1 MHISLQRRLTLSH
14 LAVTAVSVTVLVI
27 LILSGYFFYLRSDL
41 AAAWIGDIAEN
52 YAFDLSYWVEEDGG
66 VLDDTF
72 AQAYIDTVAYDL
84 GVVFDDDAEL
94 VEWLLVLTP
103 DGHILASNFVNHP
116 PNAELLSGFNPNADP
131 AIIHYDTT
139 DSGFIGQAA
148 VLAGDGATIGWIYYR
163 FPDDADFL
171 LKDTARNVVL
181 AAGGAA
187 LIAIVVSGI
196 VGSWLARYFARRL
209 NALSQA
215 SAAFAAGDFT
225 QRVTPH
231 GDDEIARLGVQFN
244 QMADQI
250 GQQMADLRQLAE
262 KNAQLAEEAR
272 ALAALEERNRLAREL
287 HDAIKQQLF
296 GLGLTVGAAQQLLQ
310 KDPEQAAARLEQ
322 MTGMVKQIQE
332 EMDGII
338 KQLRPSSLGDEG
350 LAAAVRALCDGWGEQ
365 TAVSITTTIEHARPL
380 PLNIEHALFRVTQE
394 GLNNIARH
402 ARASQAT
409 VGLVYR
415 KTAVFLHIADNG
427 IGFAVGDQSSSSFG
441 LVNMKHRIETLGG
454 ELKIESGAG
463 TSGTAVTVRIPL
475 NNNE

>member
-27 LILSGYFFYLRSDL
+27 LILIGYFVYLRSDL
-41 AAAWIGDIAEN
+41 AAAWAGDMAEN
-52 YAFDLSYWVEEDGG
+52 YAFDLSYWVEEEGD
-66 VLDDTF
+66 VLDSTL
-72 AQAYIDTVAYDL
+72 AQAYIDTAAYDL
-84 GVVFDDDAEL
+84 GVVYDDDAEQF
-94 VEWLLVLTP
+94 EWLLVLAP
-103 DGHILASNFVNHP
+103 DGRILASNFVNP
-116 PNAELLSGFNPNADP
+116 PNADLLSGFNSNADP
-131 AIIHYDTT
+131 AITHYNTT
-139 DSGFIGQAA
+139 ANGSIGQTA
-148 VLAGDGATIGWIYYR
+148 VLAGDGTVIGWVYYR

-231 GDDEIARLGVQFN
+231 GDDEIARLGAQFN

-250 GQQMADLRQLAE
+250 SGQMADLRQLAE

-310 KDPEQAAARLEQ
+310 KDPAQAAERLAQ

-454 ELKIESGAG
+454 ELNIESGAG
-463 TSGTAVTVRIPL
+463 MGGTAVTVRIPL
-475 NNNE
+475 SS

>member
-27 LILSGYFFYLRSDL
+27 LILIGYFVYLRSDL
-41 AAAWIGDIAEN
+41 AAAWAGDMAEN
-52 YAFDLSYWVEEDGG
+52 YAIDLSYWVEDDGG
-66 VLDDTF
+66 TLNSSL
-72 AQAYIDTVAYDL
+72 AQEYIDTAAYDL
-84 GVVFDDDAEL
+84 GSAFDDNAEQ
-94 VEWLLVLTP
+94 VEWLFVLTP
-103 DGHILASNFVNHP
+103 DGRVLASNFVDP
-116 PNAELLSGFNPNADP
+116 PSDGTALSGFNPNADP
-131 AIIHYDTT
+131 AKIHYDTIAGT
-139 DSGFIGQAA
+139 SIGQTA
-148 VLAGDGATIGWIYYR
+148 VFAGDGVIVGWIYYR
-163 FPDDADFL
+163 FPNDADFL
-171 LKDTARNVVL
+171 LKDTAFNVVL

-196 VGSWLARYFARRL
+196 VGGWLARYFARRL
-209 NALSQA
+209 NALNDA
-215 SAAFAAGDFT
+215 SAAFAAGDFD
-225 QRVTPH
+225 QRVTLD
-231 GDDEIARLGVQFN
+231 GNDEIAQLGAQFN

-250 GQQMADLRQLAE
+250 GRQMEELRQLAE

-310 KDPEQAAARLEQ
+310 KDPEQAAARLTQ

-350 LAAAVRALCDGWGEQ
+350 LAVAVRDLCDGWGEQ
-365 TAVSITTTIEHARPL
+365 TAVSITTTIKHARPL
-380 PLNIEHALFRVTQE
+380 PLNIEHALYRVTQE

-402 ARASQAT
+402 ARASQVT
-409 VGLVYR
+409 VGLVYG

-427 IGFAVGDQSSSSFG
+427 IGFAVGEQSSSSFG

-454 ELKIESGAG
+454 ELKIESGEG
-463 TSGTAVTVRIPL
+463 MGTAVTVRIPTKT
-475 NNNE
+475 